1 VTWSPGETIVLQ
13 EVWRDRVWAARPMV
27 VVRDEGDL
35 LVLWF
40 PKGTSWKAPTTPP
53 DWPREPNRG
62 VRLATCAARGEW
74 ALRDLLWEVDT
85 LSLTRAGDWH
95 SVWVSWPEDGSDW
108 GWYINLQRP
117 FRRSPI
123 GLETMDL
130 ALDVL
135 INLDRSWRWKDED
148 ESTERLAFPDH
159 YWVRDEAAVRAE
171 GWRVVKQIEAG
182 DFPFDGTWTDFQPDP
197 SWVTP
202 TELPAGW
209 DRPVVVR

>member
-40 PKGTSWKAPTTPP
+40 PKGTRWKAPTTPP

-135 INLDRSWRWKDED
+135 IDLDRSWRWKDED
-148 ESTERLAFPDH
+148 ELEAFVARGAFDEELAER
-159 YWVRDEAAVRAE
+159 VRDEGEQVVQRALRNE
-171 GWRVVKQIEAG
+171 PPFSEPWREE
-182 DFPFDGTWTDFQPDP
+182 WRPDP
-197 SWVTP
+197 SWRRP
-202 TELPAGW
+202 ELVEGW
-209 DRPVVVR
+209 DRICRS